1 MNCPYLNLGFVSK
14 INQHDRMSSD
24 SILASPMLILAIFIS
39 TVSGF
44 LVGAGSCYVW
54 HESLIKRQLK
64 QVLAV
69 METSVDRED
78 ISLSV
83 VSQLRRRAVISQAQQ
98 QRLEQELFRWQSLL
112 QSAPIGYL
120 QLDAENQV
128 LWCNQ
133 TAQSL
138 LKINKWDRG
147 KARLLLELV
156 RSYELDRFIQ
166 QVRSRSISE
175 GESNQV
181 NHELIWQFHFGYQE
195 AADSQ
200 SIWLKANCIPLADG
214 AIAVFI
220 ESQQD
225 RVDAATAQERWL
237 GDLAHEIRTP
247 LTSIYLL
254 AETLQ
259 AKVTPDLTRWA
270 DRILKET
277 NRSIDLVQ
285 HFSELSR
292 LETPATQNLRLAAV
306 DLIRLID
313 DVWHTLAPIAAQKQI
328 EFICTGLP
336 KLVLELDSARFT
348 QVLINLLDNSIKYCP
363 DRGHIWINIDLL
375 GSNRVEIDFFDDGSG
390 FTQTDLPYIFDRLY
404 RGDVS
409 RQRLPKSNSNLDSQT
424 TGSGLGLAIV
434 RQIILAHQGSIVAN
448 NHPNTGGAW
457 LKIMLPNNLE

>member
-1 MNCPYLNLGFVSK
+1 
-14 INQHDRMSSD
+14 
-24 SILASPMLILAIFIS
+24 MLLLAIFIS
-39 TVSGF
+39 TVAG
-44 LVGAGSCYVW
+44 LVVGAGSCYIW
-54 HESLIKRQLK
+54 RESLVKRQLQ

-69 METSVDRED
+69 MESAVAHED
-78 ISLSV
+78 ISLPV
-83 VSQLRRRAVISQAQQ
+83 VSQLRRRAIISQQQ
-98 QRLEQELFRWQSLL
+98 QAQLQQQLFGWQSLL
-112 QSAPIGYL
+112 QEAPIGYL
-120 QLDAENQV
+120 QLDADNQV

-133 TAQSL
+133 AARNL
-138 LKINKWDRG
+138 LQINKWDTG
-147 KARLLLELV
+147 KTRLLLELV
-156 RSYELDRFIQ
+156 RSYELDQFIERI
-166 QVRSRSISE
+166 RSQSDSE
-175 GESNQV
+175 SSPNQV
-181 NHELIWQFHFGYQE
+181 ANELIWQFHFGYQE

-200 SIWLKANCIPLADG
+200 SIWLKANVIPLVDG
-214 AIAVFI
+214 AMAIFV

-225 RVDAATAQERWL
+225 RVDTATAHERWL

-292 LETPATQNLRLAAV
+292 LETPGTQNLRLGSV

-313 DVWHTLAPIAAQKQI
+313 DVWHTLSPIAAQKQI
-328 EFICTGLP
+328 EFSCTGLQQ
-336 KLVLELDSARFT
+336 LVLELDTARFT
-348 QVLINLLDNSIKYCP
+348 QVLINLFDNSIRYCP
-363 DRGHIWINIDLL
+363 DRGHISIDIQHS
-375 GSNRVEIDFFDDGSG
+375 GSSRVEIDFFDDGSG

-409 RQRLPKSNSNLDSQT
+409 RQRIPASNSNLNAQT

-434 RQIILAHQGSIVAN
+434 RQIILAHQGSIIAN
-448 NHPNTGGAW
+448 NHPTTGGAW
-457 LKIMLPNNLE
+457 FKIILPNN

>member
-1 MNCPYLNLGFVSK
+1 
-14 INQHDRMSSD
+14 
-24 SILASPMLILAIFIS
+24 MLLLAIFIS
-39 TVSGF
+39 TVSG
-44 LVGAGSCYVW
+44 LVVGAGSCYVW
-54 HESLIKRQLK
+54 RELLVKRQLQ

-69 METSVDRED
+69 MESAVDRED
-78 ISLSV
+78 ISLPI
-83 VSQLRRRAVISQAQQ
+83 VSQLRRRAIIIQNQQAQLHQ
-98 QRLEQELFRWQSLL
+98 QLFGWQSLL
-112 QSAPIGYL
+112 KEAPIGYL
-120 QLDAENQV
+120 QLDADNQV
-128 LWCNQ
+128 SWCNQ
-133 TAQSL
+133 TAQHL
-138 LKINKWDRG
+138 LQINKWDAG
-147 KARLLLELV
+147 KTRLLLELV
-156 RSYELDRFIQ
+156 RSYELDRFIDR
-166 QVRSRSISE
+166 VRSQNDSE
-175 GESNQV
+175 IAANRV
-181 NHELIWQFHFGYQE
+181 TNELIWQFHFGYQE

-200 SIWLKANCIPLADG
+200 SIWLKATAIPLADSAM
-214 AIAVFI
+214 AIFV

-225 RVDAATAQERWL
+225 RVDTATAQERWL

-292 LETPATQNLRLAAV
+292 LETPGTQNLLLGSV

-328 EFICTGLP
+328 EFSCTGLP
-336 KLVLELDSARFT
+336 QLGLELDSARFI
-348 QVLINLLDNSIKYCP
+348 QVLINLFDNSIKYCP
-363 DRGHIWINIDLL
+363 DRGHIAIDIQLL
-375 GSNRVEIDFFDDGSG
+375 GSDRVEIDFWDDGSG

-409 RQRLPKSNSNLDSQT
+409 RHRIPIGNINFNTYT

-448 NHPNTGGAW
+448 NHPITGGAW
-457 LKIMLPNNLE
+457 FKIILPSN

>member
-1 MNCPYLNLGFVSK
+1 
-14 INQHDRMSSD
+14 
-24 SILASPMLILAIFIS
+24 MLLLAIFIS
-39 TVSGF
+39 TVAG
-44 LVGAGSCYVW
+44 LVVGAGSCYVW
-54 HESLIKRQLK
+54 RESLVKRQLQ

-69 METSVDRED
+69 MESAVAHED
-78 ISLSV
+78 ISLPV
-83 VSQLRRRAVISQAQQ
+83 VSQLRRRAIISQQQ
-98 QRLEQELFRWQSLL
+98 QAQLQQQLFGWQSLL
-112 QSAPIGYL
+112 QEAPIGYL
-120 QLDAENQV
+120 QLDVDNQV

-133 TAQSL
+133 AARHL
-138 LKINKWDRG
+138 LQINKWDAG
-147 KARLLLELV
+147 KTRLLLELV
-156 RSYELDRFIQ
+156 RSYELDRFIDR
-166 QVRSRSISE
+166 VRSQSDSQRAA
-175 GESNQV
+175 N
-181 NHELIWQFHFGYQE
+181 ELIWQFHFGYQE

-200 SIWLKANCIPLADG
+200 SIWLKANAIPLADG
-214 AIAVFI
+214 AMAIFV

-225 RVDAATAQERWL
+225 RVDTATAQDRWL

-292 LETPATQNLRLAAV
+292 LETPGTQNLRLGSV
-306 DLIRLID
+306 DLIRLTD

-328 EFICTGLP
+328 EFNCTGLP
-336 KLVLELDSARFT
+336 QLVLELDTARFT
-348 QVLINLLDNSIKYCP
+348 QVLINLFDNSIRYCP
-363 DRGHIWINIDLL
+363 DRGHISINIQHS

-409 RQRLPKSNSNLDSQT
+409 RQRIPTSNSNLKAQT

-448 NHPNTGGAW
+448 NHPTTGGAW
-457 LKIMLPNNLE
+457 FKIILPDT

>member
-1 MNCPYLNLGFVSK
+1 
-14 INQHDRMSSD
+14 
-24 SILASPMLILAIFIS
+24 MLLFAIFIS
-39 TVSGF
+39 TLSGL
-44 LVGAGSCYVW
+44 LVGAGSCYIW
-54 HESLIKRQLK
+54 RESLVKRQLK
-64 QVLAV
+64 QVLSV
-69 METSVDRED
+69 METSVNHED
-78 ISLSV
+78 ISLPI
-83 VSQLRRRAVISQAQQ
+83 VSQLRRRAIISQQQ
-98 QRLEQELFRWQSLL
+98 QQQLQEQLFAWQSLL
-112 QSAPIGYL
+112 QDAPIGYL
-120 QLDAENQV
+120 QLDADNQV

-133 TAQSL
+133 TAQRL
-138 LKINKWDRG
+138 LKINKWDAQ
-147 KARLLLELV
+147 KTRLLLELV
-156 RSYELDRFIQ
+156 RSYELDRFIE
-166 QVRSRSISE
+166 QVRSRSVAE
-175 GESNQV
+175 GGYNRASN
-181 NHELIWQFHFGYQE
+181 ELIWQFHFGYQE

-200 SIWLKANCIPLADG
+200 SIWLKANCISLADG
-214 AIAVFI
+214 AIAIFI

-225 RVDAATAQERWL
+225 RIDAATSQERWL

-259 AKVTPDLTRWA
+259 AKVSPDLTRWA

-292 LETPATQNLRLAAV
+292 LETPSTQNLRLVSV

-328 EFICTGLP
+328 EFSCTGLP
-336 KLVLELDSARFT
+336 KLALEIDTARFT
-348 QVLINLLDNSIKYCP
+348 QVLINLFDNSIKYCP
-363 DRGHIWINIDLL
+363 DRGHISIDIQVS

-390 FTQTDLPYIFDRLY
+390 FTQTDLPHIFDRLY

-409 RQRLPKSNSNLDSQT
+409 RQRLPTSNSNLDAHT

-448 NHPNTGGAW
+448 NHPMTGGAW
-457 LKIMLPNNLE
+457 FKITLPNN

>member
-1 MNCPYLNLGFVSK
+1 
-14 INQHDRMSSD
+14 
-24 SILASPMLILAIFIS
+24 MLFLAIFIS
-39 TVSGF
+39 TVTG
-44 LVGAGSCYVW
+44 LVVGAGSCYVW
-54 HESLIKRQLK
+54 RESVIKRQLQ

-69 METSVDRED
+69 MESAVDHED

-83 VSQLRRRAVISQAQQ
+83 VSQLRRRAIISQSQQAQLQQ
-98 QRLEQELFRWQSLL
+98 QLFGWQSLL
-112 QSAPIGYL
+112 QEAPIGYL

-133 TAQSL
+133 TAQHL
-138 LKINKWDRG
+138 LQINKWDAG
-147 KARLLLELV
+147 KNRLLLELV
-156 RSYELDRFIQ
+156 RSYELDRFIDRI
-166 QVRSRSISE
+166 RSQSDSE
-175 GESNQV
+175 RAKNQAT
-181 NHELIWQFHFGYQE
+181 NELIWQFHFGYQE

-200 SIWLKANCIPLADG
+200 SIWLKATVIPLADG
-214 AIAVFI
+214 AMAIFV

-225 RVDAATAQERWL
+225 RVDTANAQERWL

-259 AKVTPDLTRWA
+259 GKVTPDLTRWA

-292 LETPATQNLRLAAV
+292 LETPGTQNLRLGSV
-306 DLIRLID
+306 DLIRLIE
-313 DVWHTLAPIAAQKQI
+313 DVWHTLAPIATQKQI
-328 EFICTGLP
+328 EFSCTGLP
-336 KLVLELDSARFT
+336 QLVLGLDTARFT
-348 QVLINLLDNSIKYCP
+348 QVLINLFDNSIKYCP
-363 DRGHIWINIDLL
+363 DRGHIAIDIQML
-375 GSNRVEIDFFDDGSG
+375 GSNRVEIDFWDDGLG
-390 FTQTDLPYIFDRLY
+390 FTPTDLPYIFDRLY

-409 RQRLPKSNSNLDSQT
+409 RQRLPTSNSNFDAHT

-448 NHPNTGGAW
+448 NHPTTGGAW
-457 LKIMLPNNLE
+457 FKIILPNN

>member
-1 MNCPYLNLGFVSK
+1 
-14 INQHDRMSSD
+14 
-24 SILASPMLILAIFIS
+24 MLFLAILIS
-39 TVSGF
+39 TVSGL

-54 HESLIKRQLK
+54 HESSVKRQLQ

-69 METSVDRED
+69 MESAVDRED
-78 ISLSV
+78 ISLPI
-83 VSQLRRRAVISQAQQ
+83 VSQLRRRAIISQKQQAQLQQ
-98 QRLEQELFRWQSLL
+98 QLFGWQSLL
-112 QSAPIGYL
+112 QEAPIGYL
-120 QLDAENQV
+120 QLDADNQV

-138 LKINKWDRG
+138 LQINKWDAG
-147 KARLLLELV
+147 KASLLLELV
-156 RSYELDRFIQ
+156 RSYELDRFIDRI
-166 QVRSRSISE
+166 RSQSDAERA
-175 GESNQV
+175 SNQV
-181 NHELIWQFHFGYQE
+181 ANQLIWQFHFGYQE

-200 SIWLKANCIPLADG
+200 SIWLKANVIPLADG
-214 AIAVFI
+214 AMAIFV

-292 LETPATQNLRLAAV
+292 LETPGTQNLRLGSV

-328 EFICTGLP
+328 EFSCTGLP
-336 KLVLELDSARFT
+336 QLGLELDIARFT
-348 QVLINLLDNSIKYCP
+348 QVLINLFDNSIKYCP
-363 DRGHIWINIDLL
+363 DRGQISIDIQLI

-409 RQRLPKSNSNLDSQT
+409 RQRLPTNNSNFDAHT

-448 NHPNTGGAW
+448 NHPITGGAW
-457 LKIMLPNNLE
+457 FKIILPNN

>member
-1 MNCPYLNLGFVSK
+1 
-14 INQHDRMSSD
+14 
-24 SILASPMLILAIFIS
+24 MLLLAIFIS
-39 TVSGF
+39 TVSGL

-54 HESLIKRQLK
+54 RESVVKRQLQ
-64 QVLAV
+64 QVLSV
-69 METSVDRED
+69 MESAVDHED
-78 ISLSV
+78 ISLPI
-83 VSQLRRRAVISQAQQ
+83 VSQLRRRAIISQKQQAQLQQ
-98 QRLEQELFRWQSLL
+98 QLFGWQSLL
-112 QSAPIGYL
+112 QEAPIGYL
-120 QLDAENQV
+120 QLDADNQV

-133 TAQSL
+133 TAQHL
-138 LKINKWDRG
+138 LQINKWDVG
-147 KARLLLELV
+147 KTRLLLELV
-156 RSYELDRFIQ
+156 RSYELDRFIDRI
-166 QVRSRSISE
+166 RSQSE
-175 GESNQV
+175 AERGSNQV
-181 NHELIWQFHFGYQE
+181 TNQLIWQFHFGYQE

-200 SIWLKANCIPLADG
+200 SIWLKANVIPLADG
-214 AIAVFI
+214 AMAIFV

-225 RVDAATAQERWL
+225 QVDTATAQERWL

-292 LETPATQNLRLAAV
+292 LETPGTQNLRLGSV

-328 EFICTGLP
+328 EFSCTGLP
-336 KLVLELDSARFT
+336 QIVLELDTARFT
-348 QVLINLLDNSIKYCP
+348 QVLINLFDNSIKYCP
-363 DRGHIWINIDLL
+363 DRGQISIDIQLL
-375 GSNRVEIDFFDDGSG
+375 GSNRVEIDFWDDGSG

-404 RGDVS
+404 RGDLS
-409 RQRLPKSNSNLDSQT
+409 RQRIPTSNSNLNPQT

-448 NHPNTGGAW
+448 NHPITGGAW
-457 LKIMLPNNLE
+457 FKIILPNF

>member
-1 MNCPYLNLGFVSK
+1 
-14 INQHDRMSSD
+14 
-24 SILASPMLILAIFIS
+24 MLLLAIFIS
-39 TVSGF
+39 TISGL

-54 HESLIKRQLK
+54 RESLVKRQLK
-64 QVLAV
+64 QVLSV
-69 METSVDRED
+69 MESSVDSED
-78 ISLSV
+78 ISLPI
-83 VSQLRRRAVISQAQQ
+83 VSQLRRRAIISQKQQEQLQAQ
-98 QRLEQELFRWQSLL
+98 LFAWQSLL
-112 QSAPIGYL
+112 ESVPIGYL
-120 QLDAENQV
+120 QLDADNQV

-133 TAQSL
+133 AAQRL
-138 LKINKWDRG
+138 LQINKWDPR
-147 KARLLLELV
+147 KTRLLLELV
-156 RSYELDRFIQ
+156 RSYELDRFIDR
-166 QVRSRSISE
+166 VRSRSVSE
-175 GESNQV
+175 GESSQV
-181 NHELIWQFHFGYQE
+181 NELIWQFHFGYQE
-195 AADSQ
+195 AANSR

-214 AIAVFI
+214 AIAIFI

-225 RVDAATAQERWL
+225 RVDAATVQERWL

-292 LETPATQNLRLAAV
+292 LETPSTQNLRLGLV

-313 DVWHTLAPIAAQKQI
+313 DVWHTLDPIAAQKQI
-328 EFICTGLP
+328 EFSCTGLP
-336 KLVLELDSARFT
+336 KLVLEIDAARFT
-348 QVLINLLDNSIKYCP
+348 QVLINLFDNSIKYCP
-363 DRGHIWINIDLL
+363 DGGHIAIDIQLL
-375 GSNRVEIDFFDDGSG
+375 GSNQVEIDFFDDGSG
-390 FTQTDLPYIFDRLY
+390 FTQTDLPHIFDRLY

-409 RQRLPKSNSNLDSQT
+409 RQRLPTSNSNLNAQT

-448 NHPNTGGAW
+448 NHPTTGGAW
-457 LKIMLPNNLE
+457 FKIILPSN